1 MDCQRTKEELT
12 NLISGEIRLSEPMAG
27 HTTWRIGGPADIL
40 VLPKDKH
47 EVLALIGY
55 ARDQEIPYTV
65 IGNGSNLL
73 VRDRGI
79 RGLVIKIGPQMAK
92 VQVEG
97 ENIQAGAGALL
108 PKLARLFLKH
118 NLAGMEFAAGI
129 PATLGGAVVMNA
141 GAHGAQISNLV
152 TRITVVDPQGG
163 LQEIPREDLG
173 FAYRKSNLQGSGMVV
188 VEVALK
194 ASRDDPEA
202 IRERMMAN
210 LYYRQNTQPLG
221 RPNAGSVFRNP
232 DGTAAGKIIE
242 EVGAKGLKFG
252 GAMVSEKHANF
263 IINTGGAS
271 ARDVLTLME
280 RVQQIVQERYDV
292 LLEPEVHVLGEG

>member
-1 MDCQRTKEELT
+1 MNCQRTKEELT
-12 NLISGEIRLSEPMAG
+12 NLISGEIRLSESMAG

-40 VLPKDKH
+40 ALPKDKH
-47 EVLALIGY
+47 EVLALLQY
-55 ARDQEIPYTV
+55 ARERGLPYTV

-92 VQVEG
+92 VEIKG
-97 ENIQAGAGALL
+97 EKIKAGAGALL

-118 NLAGMEFAAGI
+118 HLAGMEFAAGI

-141 GAHGAQISNLV
+141 GAHGAQIGNLV
-152 TRITVVDPQGG
+152 TRVTVVDPQGG
-163 LQEIPREDLG
+163 VREIPHEELG
-173 FAYRKSNLQGSGMVV
+173 FAYRKSSLQGSGMVI
-188 VEVALK
+188 VEVELQ
-194 ASRDDPEA
+194 ASRDNPET

-210 LYYRQNTQPLG
+210 LFYRQNTQPLG
-221 RPNAGSVFRNP
+221 QPNAGSVFRNP
-232 DGTAAGKIIE
+232 DGKAAGQIIE
-242 EVGAKGLKFG
+242 EAGAKGLRFG
-252 GAMVSEKHANF
+252 GAMVSEQHANF

-280 RVQQIVQERYDV
+280 QVQQIVQERYDI
-292 LLEPEVHVLGEG
+292 LLEPEVRVLGEG